1 MSSQSVASLRV
12 SPGWTRARVALPVLG
27 VGLLLLGLL
36 FEEEAAAAVRVWFAS
51 TAYNH
56 CFLVIPIALYLAYD
70 RRDRLA
76 GVPVRPWPQAALL
89 ALPLA
94 AAWLLAE
101 RVGVMEGRQLIAMG
115 FVQALFLGVLGRRLY
130 RVMAAP
136 LLYLFFLVPFGAF
149 LTPALQTFTSHFIT
163 RGLDLLG
170 IINYSDA
177 NIIEIPEG
185 TFYVA
190 QACAGLRFLIAAVAF
205 GVLYALVI
213 YRSPG
218 RRITFVVVSLVLPV
232 IANGFRAL
240 GIVVLGHYL
249 GSAEAAAA
257 DHILYGW
264 LFFSIVLLLLILLGL
279 PFRQDAR
286 PAACASAA
294 ALPAIGL
301 RWPAVAAVLVLLV
314 SAIGPA
320 AAAVFAW
327 SAGAAPPLHLALAG
341 RCTTLPD
348 GADAPGLL
356 QRHLVCDG
364 KRLML
369 RVQAFSVRSDPG
381 RIIAAERLISQ
392 PLSAEDVESRPLAV
406 AGTAPG
412 TWRIV
417 RSQVPDRTVAMAL
430 WVGGEPSG
438 TGLAM
443 RLRQARVSLLG
454 GFATPLL
461 ATVEPD
467 ATAAPQAG
475 AALQAFFA
483 AEPGLSRELGRVA
496 QAGH

>member
-1 MSSQSVASLRV
+1 MSSQSVASLRLL
-12 SPGWTRARVALPVLG
+12 PTWTRTRVALPVLA
-27 VGLLLLGLL
+27 VGLPLLGLL
-36 FEEEAAAAVRVWFAS
+36 FADEVAAAVRVWFAS

-70 RRDRLA
+70 RRDRLRS
-76 GVPVRPWPQAALL
+76 VPLRPWPQAALL

-94 AAWLLAE
+94 AAWLVAE

-115 FVQALFLGVLGRRLY
+115 FVQALFLGVLGPRLY

-136 LLYLFFLVPFGAF
+136 LLYLFFLVPFGGF
-149 LTPALQTFTSHFIT
+149 LTPALQSFTAHFIT

-170 IINYSDA
+170 IINYSDG

-218 RRITFVVVSLVLPV
+218 RRITFVAVSLVVPV
-232 IANGFRAL
+232 IANGLRAL

-249 GSAEAAAA
+249 GSARAAAT

-286 PAACASAA
+286 PTAGAKPAP
-294 ALPAIGL
+294 LPPVGL
-301 RWPAVAAVLVLLV
+301 QWPAVAAALVLLV
-314 SAIGPA
+314 AALGPS
-320 AAAVFAW
+320 AAAVLVR
-327 SAGAAPPLHLALAG
+327 SAGAAPAVHLALG
-341 RCTTLPD
+341 GGCTAAPGGT
-348 GADAPGLL
+348 AAPGLWE
-356 QRHLVCDG
+356 RHLVCDG
-364 KRLML
+364 HRLTL
-369 RVQAFSVRSDPG
+369 RVQAFPVRSDPG
-381 RIIAAERLISQ
+381 RIIAAERLISH
-392 PLSAEDVESRPLAV
+392 PLSAEDVASRPVAV
-406 AGTAPG
+406 AGAAPG
-412 TWRIV
+412 TWQVV
-417 RSQVPDRTVAMAL
+417 RSEAPDRTVAMAL

-454 GFATPLL
+454 GVATPLL
-461 ATVEPD
+461 ATVAPD
-467 ATAAPQAG
+467 ATDAAQAG

-483 AEPGLSRELGRVA
+483 AEPGLTRQLARVA
-496 QAGH
+496 AVGH